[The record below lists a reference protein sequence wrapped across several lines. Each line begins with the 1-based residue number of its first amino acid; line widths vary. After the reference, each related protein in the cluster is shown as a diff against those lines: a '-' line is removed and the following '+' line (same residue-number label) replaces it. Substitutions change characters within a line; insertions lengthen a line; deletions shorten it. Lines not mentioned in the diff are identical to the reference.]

1 MQLTLEEKQERALTA
16 DELLVEFCDKEESVA
31 PIKLGSVWCWDNR
44 PKLRSHAQGQGGLL
58 GSVTRAKKALE
69 EGLVTV

>member
-44 PKLRSHAQGQGGLL
+44 PKLRYHAQG
-58 GSVTRAKKALE
+58 
-69 EGLVTV
+69 